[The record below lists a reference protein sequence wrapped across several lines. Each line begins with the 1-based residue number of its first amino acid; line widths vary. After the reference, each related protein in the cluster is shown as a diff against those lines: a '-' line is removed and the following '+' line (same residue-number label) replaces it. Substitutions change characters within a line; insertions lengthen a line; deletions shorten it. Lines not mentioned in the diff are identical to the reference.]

1 LTDRSLRIVLIPED
15 SESRSYEIAY
25 RRLRLLRGLAIG
37 LAVILTFVV
46 ATWGY
51 MAARVAYVVEL
62 EAQVAALEAERVR
75 FPALIRQI
83 SDLEAQYESLRA
95 LFAPKGA
102 GAPSELWL
110 PPPASL
116 SRSSARDDPGSDRPD
131 SWPLT
136 ERGFVTQG
144 LLNDAGRAHPG
155 LDIAIPTG
163 SYIRAAGAG
172 EVLEVGDDPTYGL
185 YVRIAHGNG
194 YETLY
199 AHASVTSVRLG
210 EDIRKNEVIAFSGS
224 TGRSTAP
231 HLHFEVL
238 FEGAAVDPLKLVQQ
252 P

>member
-1 LTDRSLRIVLIPED
+1 MSDRLLRIILVPD
-15 SESRSYEIAY
+15 SSESRSYEIGY
-25 RRLRLLRGLAIG
+25 KRLRIFRGLAIG
-37 LAVILTFVV
+37 LGVILAFVV
-46 ATWGY
+46 ATWAY
-51 MAARVAYVVEL
+51 MAARVAHVVEL
-62 EAQVAALEAERVR
+62 EGQVAALQAERAR
-75 FPALIRQI
+75 FPALIRQ
-83 SDLEAQYESLRA
+83 SNALEQQYEGLRQ
-95 LFAPKGA
+95 LFAPEGE

-116 SRSSARDDPGSDRPD
+116 SRSSARDESGAGVPD

-144 LLNDAGRAHPG
+144 LLDDEGRAHPG

-172 EVLEVGDDPTYGL
+172 QVLDVGEDATYGL
-185 YVRIAHGNG
+185 YVRIAHENG

-199 AHASVTSVRLG
+199 AHASVTAVRLG
-210 EDIRKNEVIAFSGS
+210 EDVRKNEVIAFSGS

-231 HLHFEVL
+231 HLHFEIL
-238 FEGAAVDPLKLVQQ
+238 LEGAAVDPLELVQQ